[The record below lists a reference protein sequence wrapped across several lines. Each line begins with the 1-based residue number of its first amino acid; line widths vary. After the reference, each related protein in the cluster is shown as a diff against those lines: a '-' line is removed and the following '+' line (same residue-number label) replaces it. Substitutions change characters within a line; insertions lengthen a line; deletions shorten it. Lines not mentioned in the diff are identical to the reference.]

1 MTLRDKMLAVIADTN
16 DSVAEREELVEMIAI
31 ALLTR
36 KNLFVLGEPGQ
47 AKSYAINLFRRHITG
62 ARQFERLLS
71 KQSDE
76 EQLFGRV
83 DLASLLP
90 GSVPPT
96 VLEQDATYQN
106 QRFNLRVL
114 VEGIGSMKDEPATWE
129 KLKSGTEKLELY
141 RAALSALH
149 KSEPT
154 VQTAGK
160 IPEADIVLLDE
171 IFKCNDGVLN
181 SLLTALN
188 ERKYTNEGRTY
199 PIPVISFFAAS
210 NEIPNFNDPQ
220 EKILEALYDRLE
232 LKVVTAN
239 MEDRGTR
246 LAVLKNKQTGA
257 FGQISATITLEELRQ
272 MQQEVASILVPD
284 AINELADDILCEL
297 RKDMA
302 VSDRKYL
309 GYYPI
314 AQAKAWLSGHDKVES
329 CDLLALKNYLWRLP
343 SDREKVEAV
352 LTRLCVNPMQD
363 KVNNIRGMALE
374 SQEEFDAALGD
385 GSKADTVRKAFIKLR
400 GELTHLYQMQCS
412 LRTAAQSD
420 SETALVDDLLADL
433 EKISRKAHEQTHF
446 TYTTLE
452 EIAALTGQHIPG
464 SIGHAKDTGRG
475 NRKSCNRTDNNRIPE
490 GSRHIDISLTH
501 RVIRRCSRCRNCRR
515 SHTGFVGKYTS
526 CHTITHCIHHGSD
539 NRSAQTAAYRF
550 YRKCHLKNH
559 QNACRQIRNIS
570 DNDNNA
576 TDHIKNRHQRNDH
589 RRNL

>member
-90 GSVPPT
+90 GSVPQT

-149 KSEPT
+149 KSEPA

-199 PIPVISFFAAS
+199 PIPVISFLS
-210 NEIPNFNDPQ
+210 LIH
-220 EKILEALYDRLE
+220 
-232 LKVVTAN
+232 
-239 MEDRGTR
+239 
-246 LAVLKNKQTGA
+246 
-257 FGQISATITLEELRQ
+257 ISEPT
-272 MQQEVASILVPD
+272 
-284 AINELADDILCEL
+284 
-297 RKDMA
+297 
-302 VSDRKYL
+302 
-309 GYYPI
+309 
-314 AQAKAWLSGHDKVES
+314 
-329 CDLLALKNYLWRLP
+329 
-343 SDREKVEAV
+343 
-352 LTRLCVNPMQD
+352 
-363 KVNNIRGMALE
+363 
-374 SQEEFDAALGD
+374 
-385 GSKADTVRKAFIKLR
+385 
-400 GELTHLYQMQCS
+400 
-412 LRTAAQSD
+412 
-420 SETALVDDLLADL
+420 
-433 EKISRKAHEQTHF
+433 
-446 TYTTLE
+446 
-452 EIAALTGQHIPG
+452 
-464 SIGHAKDTGRG
+464 
-475 NRKSCNRTDNNRIPE
+475 
-490 GSRHIDISLTH
+490 
-501 RVIRRCSRCRNCRR
+501 RR
-515 SHTGFVGKYTS
+515 S
-526 CHTITHCIHHGSD
+526 
-539 NRSAQTAAYRF
+539 
-550 YRKCHLKNH
+550 
-559 QNACRQIRNIS
+559 
-570 DNDNNA
+570 
-576 TDHIKNRHQRNDH
+576 
-589 RRNL
+589 